1 MNIKL
6 NGELYDFIRIHGE
19 KRGDVYILEYVSG
32 DTLVA
37 KPKTGETFL
46 TIKHP
51 LSGNT
56 NPYIVDGDLYEYII
70 SNCTYYEKHNL
81 WELLLN
87 AFYKGEQV
95 LLTAC
100 NGVVFITSI

>member
-6 NGELYDFIRIHGE
+6 NGELYDFICIHGE
-19 KRGDVYILEYVSG
+19 KRGAVYILEYVSG

-37 KPKTGETFL
+37 NSKTHETFL
-46 TIKHP
+46 TIKQS
-51 LSGNT
+51 LVGST
-56 NPYIVDGDLYEYII
+56 NPYIVDCDLYSYII
-70 SNCTYYEKHNL
+70 ENCTYYEDNL
-81 WELLLN
+81 WELLLK